1 MPKYEAKKLA
11 TGDIVLLDL
20 KVYRTHRNIEAEAE
34 ILRSQSNASA
44 DLQSLEPPAVG
55 EQATDNRGKPWTHWN
70 AQFQLHS
77 VTLLWKAPERS
88 EDSDFPDDD
97 IED

>member
-1 MPKYEAKKLA
+1 MPKYDAKELA

-20 KVYRTHRNIEAEAE
+20 KVYRTHRNLEAEAE
-34 ILRSQSNASA
+34 LLRSQATPA
-44 DLQSLEPPAVG
+44 RDLQSYEPPAG
-55 EQATDNRGKPWTHWN
+55 AEQGADNRGKPWVNWN

-77 VTLLWKAPERS
+77 VTLLWKAPDRS
-88 EDSDFPDDD
+88 DDSDFPEDD